1 MTAVAVSRRVPGG
14 AEQSVFAGSPE
25 LPVGCGFSKLFRGAK
40 PWTFCTG
47 SRVLRDSVFGGFVLE
62 GSGFLWGPVYSA
74 GAQYL
79 NLATG
84 SANVLLMLVCPE
96 VEYRLIVGSRAA
108 FVAAG
113 FMPAK
118 MFERSACVDCCFF
131 DFCPAEF

>member
-1 MTAVAVSRRVPGG
+1 MVLSSRFLQAVRNCQLAVVSR
-14 AEQSVFAGSPE
+14 S
-25 LPVGCGFSKLFRGAK
+25 C
-40 PWTFCTG
+40 
-47 SRVLRDSVFGGFVLE
+47 FGGLSRGHSARGLVYCGALS
-62 GSGFLWGPVYSA
+62 SGALLSRGPVFLWGPVYSA

-108 FVAAG
+108 YVAAG

>member
-1 MTAVAVSRRVPGG
+1 MVLSSRFLQAVRNCQLAVVSR
-14 AEQSVFAGSPE
+14 S
-25 LPVGCGFSKLFRGAK
+25 C
-40 PWTFCTG
+40 
-47 SRVLRDSVFGGFVLE
+47 FGGLSRGHSARGLVYCGTLS
-62 GSGFLWGPVYSA
+62 SGALFSRGPVFLWGPVYSA

-79 NLATG
+79 NLANG

-108 FVAAG
+108 YVAAG